1 MILEW
6 TCLGSDH
13 QETELLERAIGGDQ
27 VALQRLMMAQH
38 SRLSADLGQKLPVGM
53 RALIAVDD
61 VLQETYL
68 CAFRD
73 IPSFQPRGRGAFY
86 RWLARIAENRLLD
99 AIKAERAVKR
109 GGGRAKA
116 EAPTGREP
124 DSVAGW
130 LEMLAVYERT
140 PSQSAAGH
148 EAVAMI
154 QNALG
159 DLKEDYREALRL
171 RFIEGLPVAD
181 AAARMKRTEGAV
193 CLLCHRGLRRLRQT
207 LGNST
212 RFFGPGE

>member
-1 MILEW
+1 M
-6 TCLGSDH
+6 GRDH
-13 QETELLERAIGGDQ
+13 REAELLERAIGGDQ
-27 VALQRLMMAQH
+27 VALERLMMAHH
-38 SRLSADLGQKLPVGM
+38 SHLSADLGQRLPVGM
-53 RALIAVDD
+53 RALISVDD

-73 IPSFQPRGRGAFY
+73 IPSFQPRGPGAFY

-148 EAVAMI
+148 QVVAMI
-154 QNALG
+154 QSALG
-159 DLKEDYREALRL
+159 DLKEEYREVLRL
-171 RFIEGLPVAD
+171 RYVEGLPVSE

-193 CLLCHRGLRRLRQT
+193 CLLCHRALRRLRQD
-207 LGNST
+207 LGSST

>member
-1 MILEW
+1 MDR
-6 TCLGSDH
+6 DH
-13 QETELLERAIGGDQ
+13 QEEELLERAIGGDQ
-27 VALQRLMMAQH
+27 VALERLMMAHH
-38 SRLSADLGQKLPVGM
+38 SRLSADLGQDFPVDM
-53 RALIAVDD
+53 RALISVDD

-73 IPSFQPRGRGAFY
+73 IRSFQPRGRGAFY
-86 RWLARIAENRLLD
+86 RWLERIAEHRLLD

-109 GGGRAKA
+109 GGGRVKA

-124 DSVAGW
+124 GSVVGW

-154 QNALG
+154 QSALG
-159 DLKEDYREALRL
+159 DLKEEYREALRL
-171 RFIEGLPVAD
+171 RYVEGLPVSE

-193 CLLCHRGLRRLRQT
+193 CLLCHRALRRLRQD
-207 LGNST
+207 LGSST